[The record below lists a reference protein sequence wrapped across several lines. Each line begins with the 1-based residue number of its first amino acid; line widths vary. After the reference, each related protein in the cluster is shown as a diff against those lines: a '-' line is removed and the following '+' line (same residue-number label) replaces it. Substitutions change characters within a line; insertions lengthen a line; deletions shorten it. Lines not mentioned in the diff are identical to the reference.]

1 LVQVIAWWRDREGK
15 GRGTRGQGGQGGQGK
30 GDNILVEWH
39 EFEMKGFK
47 TIKKVG
53 VNKAKYVR
61 WC

>member
-15 GRGTRGQGGQGGQGK
+15 GTGGQGGQGK
-30 GDNILVEWH
+30 GDKEDNILVEWH

-53 VNKAKYVR
+53 VNKAKYVG